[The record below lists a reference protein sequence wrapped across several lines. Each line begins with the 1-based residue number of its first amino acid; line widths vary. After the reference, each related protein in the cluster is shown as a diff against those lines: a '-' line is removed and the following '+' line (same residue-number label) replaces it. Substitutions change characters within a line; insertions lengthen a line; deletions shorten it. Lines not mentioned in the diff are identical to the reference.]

1 MSRPAQPIAPA
12 VKAGFL
18 LLALG
23 LCAWLF
29 TTDWRYAVAGLIALL
44 VAAVVG
50 APTKRGEGS

>member
-1 MSRPAQPIAPA
+1 VTKPAQPTAAA

-18 LLALG
+18 LQAAG

-29 TTDWRYAVAGLIALL
+29 TADWRYAVAGLIALL

-50 APTKRGEGS
+50 APTKRETS